1 MKPLFL
7 ALLLVAAGCET
18 TQYIPAAVDAKVDS
32 TLRAA
37 GIGPLQ
43 AGKIKIAGNVI
54 INTGPG
60 AVQVADNRKAGQKQ
74 GSAATGPASQAST
87 TAKNTAKNTGQPW
100 LAFAVIALVGL
111 ATGAWLRGK
120 LPRIPFLG

>member
-1 MKPLFL
+1 MKHLFL
-7 ALLLVAAGCET
+7 ALLLVATSCET
-18 TQYIPAAVDAKVDS
+18 ERYVPAAADAKVDS

-60 AVQVADNRKAGQKQ
+60 AVQVADNRKAGQRQ
-74 GSAATGPASQAST
+74 GSAATGPDSQAAT
-87 TAKNTAKNTGQPW
+87 TSKNAGTPW
-100 LAFAVIALVGL
+100 YVFAGVLVVGL
-111 ATGAWLRGK
+111 AGGAWLRGRFSI
-120 LPRIPFLG
+120 LSFLK

>member
-1 MKPLFL
+1 ML
-7 ALLLVAAGCET
+7 ASLLSSCET

-43 AGKIKIAGNVI
+43 AGKIKIVGNVI

-74 GSAATGPASQAST
+74 GSAATGPASQAAT
-87 TAKNTAKNTGQPW
+87 TSKNAGTPW
-100 LAFAVIALVGL
+100 YVFAGILAVGL
-111 ATGAWLRGK
+111 AAGARMRAK

>member
-1 MKPLFL
+1 MKPLLL
-7 ALLLVAAGCET
+7 ALLLVASSCET

-60 AVQVADNRKAGQKQ
+60 AVQVADNRQAGQKQ
-74 GSAATGPASQAST
+74 GSAATGPASQAT
-87 TAKNTAKNTGQPW
+87 TTAKNTGQPW
-100 LAFAVIALVGL
+100 LAFAVIALGSL

-120 LPRIPFLG
+120 LPRLPLLG

>member
-7 ALLLVAAGCET
+7 ALLLVVSSCET
-18 TQYIPAAVDAKVDS
+18 ERYVPAAVDAKVDS
-32 TLRAA
+32 ALRAA

-74 GSAATGPASQAST
+74 GSAATGPASQAAT
-87 TAKNTAKNTGQPW
+87 TSKNAGTPW
-100 LAFAVIALVGL
+100 YIFAGLLVVGL
-111 ATGAWLRGK
+111 ATGAWLRYR
-120 LPRIPFLG
+120 LSLIV

>member
-1 MKPLFL
+1 MKTRYG
-7 ALLLVAAGCET
+7 LLVLASLLSSCET
-18 TQYIPAAVDAKVDS
+18 ERYIPAAVDAQVDS

-60 AVQVADNRKAGQKQ
+60 AVQVADNRKAGQRQ
-74 GSAATGPASQAST
+74 GSAATGPASQAAT
-87 TAKNTAKNTGQPW
+87 TASNAGPPW
-100 LAFAVIALVGL
+100 GMLGLVLAGGL
-111 ATGAWLRGK
+111 AAGAWLRGK

>member
-1 MKPLFL
+1 MKLFLL
-7 ALLLVAAGCET
+7 ALLLMASSCET
-18 TQYIPAAVDAKVDS
+18 TQHIPAAVDAKVDS

-60 AVQVADNRKAGQKQ
+60 AVQVADNRKAGQRQ
-74 GSAATGPASQAST
+74 GSAATGPASQAAT
-87 TAKNTAKNTGQPW
+87 TAKNSGQPW
-100 LAFAVIALVGL
+100 LAFAVVAVGGM
-111 ATGAWLRGK
+111 AAGAWLRGK
-120 LPRIPFLG
+120 LPRLPFP

>member
-1 MKPLFL
+1 MKRLLL
-7 ALLLVAAGCET
+7 ALLLVASSCET
-18 TQYIPAAVDAKVDS
+18 TQHIPAAVDARVDS

-60 AVQVADNRKAGQKQ
+60 EVQVADNRKAGQKQ
-74 GSAATGPASQAST
+74 GSAATGPASQAET
-87 TAKNTAKNTGQPW
+87 TAKNAGTPW
-100 LAFAVIALVGL
+100 VVFVGLVVAGL
-111 ATGAWLRGK
+111 ATGIWLATTGRLAFVK
-120 LPRIPFLG
+120 RLLA

>member
-1 MKPLFL
+1 MRRLVVICC
-7 ALLLVAAGCET
+7 LLLASCESER
-18 TQYIPAAVDAKVDS
+18 YVPAAIDAKVDS

-60 AVQVADNRKAGQKQ
+60 NVNANDNRKAGQRQ
-74 GSAATGPASQAST
+74 GSAATAPNSQAST
-87 TAKNTAKNTGQPW
+87 TAKNAGTPW
-100 LAFAVIALVGL
+100 YVFAGVLVVGL
-111 ATGAWLRGK
+111 AAGAWLRGRLK
-120 LPRIPFLG
+120 RPALA

>member
-1 MKPLFL
+1 LKKYYW
-7 ALLLVAAGCET
+7 LLVVASLGSCET
-18 TQYIPAAVDAKVDS
+18 ERYVPAAADAKVDS

-60 AVQVADNRKAGQKQ
+60 TVSANDNRKSGQRQ
-74 GSAATGPASQAST
+74 GSAATGAGSQAT
-87 TAKNTAKNTGQPW
+87 TTSKNAGTPW
-100 LAFAVIALVGL
+100 YVFAGVLVAGL
-111 ATGAWLRGK
+111 AGGIWLRGRFSILSFVK
-120 LPRIPFLG
+120 

>member
-1 MKPLFL
+1 MKNRYLV
-7 ALLLVAAGCET
+7 ALLLAAASCET
-18 TQYIPAAVDAKVDS
+18 TQHIPAAVDAKVDS

-54 INTGPG
+54 FNTGPG

-74 GSAATGPASQAST
+74 GSAATGPASRAAT
-87 TAKNTAKNTGQPW
+87 TAKNTGQPW
-100 LAFAVIALVGL
+100 LAFAVVAGVGL
-111 ATGAWLRGK
+111 AAGAWLRGRFTV
-120 LPRIPFLG
+120 LRFLK

>member
-1 MKPLFL
+1 LKKYYW
-7 ALLLVAAGCET
+7 LLVVASLGSCET
-18 TQYIPAAVDAKVDS
+18 ERYVPAAADAKVDS

-60 AVQVADNRKAGQKQ
+60 AVQVADNRKSGQRQ
-74 GSAATGPASQAST
+74 GSAATGPGSQAAT
-87 TAKNTAKNTGQPW
+87 TSKNAGTPW
-100 LAFAVIALVGL
+100 YVFVSVALAGAVGWEL
-111 ATGAWLRGK
+111 LRRK
-120 LPRIPFLG
+120 LPLPALLR

>member
-1 MKPLFL
+1 VKAILL
-7 ALLLVAAGCET
+7 ALLLVASSCET
-18 TQYIPAAVDAKVDS
+18 ERYIPAAVDAKVDS

-60 AVQVADNRKAGQKQ
+60 AVQVADNRQAGQKQ
-74 GSAATGPASQAST
+74 GSAATGPASQAATTSKNVST
-87 TAKNTAKNTGQPW
+87 PW
-100 LAFAVIALVGL
+100 GVLAGVLAVGL
-111 ATGAWLRGK
+111 AAGAWLRGK
-120 LPRIPFLG
+120 LPRLPFLG

>member
-1 MKPLFL
+1 MKALLL
-7 ALLLVAAGCET
+7 ALLLVASSCET
-18 TQYIPAAVDAKVDS
+18 ERYVPAAVDAKVDS

-87 TAKNTAKNTGQPW
+87 TAKNTGQPW
-100 LAFAVIALVGL
+100 LSFAVIALVGL

-120 LPRIPFLG
+120 LPRISFLG

>member
-1 MKPLFL
+1 MRYILL
-7 ALLLVAAGCET
+7 AGYLLLAGCET
-18 TQYIPAAVDAKVDS
+18 ERYIPAATDPKVDS

-60 AVQVADNRKAGQKQ
+60 SVSANDNHKAGQRQ
-74 GSAATGPASQAST
+74 GSAATGPASQAAT
-87 TAKNTAKNTGQPW
+87 TSKNAGTPW
-100 LAFAVIALVGL
+100 YVFVGVLVVGL
-111 ATGAWLRGK
+111 AGGAWLCGK
-120 LPRIPFLG
+120 LSFSA

>member
-1 MKPLFL
+1 VKAILL
-7 ALLLVAAGCET
+7 ALLLVASSCET

-32 TLRAA
+32 ALRAA

-60 AVQVADNRKAGQKQ
+60 AVQVADNRQAGQKQ
-74 GSAATGPASQAST
+74 GSAATGPASQAAT
-87 TAKNTAKNTGQPW
+87 TAKPAGQPW
-100 LAFAVIALVGL
+100 LAFAVIALVGVV
-111 ATGAWLRGK
+111 AGAWLRGK
-120 LPRIPFLG
+120 LPRLPFLG